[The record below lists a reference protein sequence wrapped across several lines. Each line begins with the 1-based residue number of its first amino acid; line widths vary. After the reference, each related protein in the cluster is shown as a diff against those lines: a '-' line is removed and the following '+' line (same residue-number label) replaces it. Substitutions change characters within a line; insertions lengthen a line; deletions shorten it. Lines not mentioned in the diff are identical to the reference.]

1 MTQARANPS
10 TQEHISNLNQSR
22 QWNEETGFSFLE
34 MSQSV
39 MCFPAK
45 HADVS
50 LDPGTCGKAWH
61 VYVCVCSLSAVGCRP
76 GALASQSRQ
85 NYEWQFH

>member
-1 MTQARANPS
+1 
-10 TQEHISNLNQSR
+10 
-22 QWNEETGFSFLE
+22 
-34 MSQSV
+34 

-61 VYVCVCSLSAVGCRP
+61 VCVCVCSLSTVGCRHST
-76 GALASQSRQ
+76 GAHWSANLDKTMSVSFTE
-85 NYEWQFH
+85 NGY